1 MKQSA
6 TRLPQKDFKKLSVII
21 YLIIILQSNL
31 FLCFWTVSITFN
43 RMVSF
48 GVEDFEE
55 RYGGL
60 KPSQF
65 ADMIALTGDRSDN
78 IPGYFVS
85 SISNVIC

>member
-1 MKQSA
+1 MVYSHNM
-6 TRLPQKDFKKLSVII
+6 PLSFHFNKTVSIF
-21 YLIIILQSNL
+21 LIH
-31 FLCFWTVSITFN
+31 WTVSIFFN

>member
-1 MKQSA
+1 
-6 TRLPQKDFKKLSVII
+6 
-21 YLIIILQSNL
+21 
-31 FLCFWTVSITFN
+31 
-43 RMVSF
+43 MVSF

>member
-1 MKQSA
+1 MVYSHNM
-6 TRLPQKDFKKLSVII
+6 PLSFHFNKTVSIF
-21 YLIIILQSNL
+21 LIH
-31 FLCFWTVSITFN
+31 WTVSIFFN

-78 IPGYFVS
+78 IPGYFVLLHFK
-85 SISNVIC
+85 CYLLKHEK

>member
-1 MKQSA
+1 
-6 TRLPQKDFKKLSVII
+6 
-21 YLIIILQSNL
+21 
-31 FLCFWTVSITFN
+31 
-43 RMVSF
+43 MVSF

-78 IPGYFVS
+78 IPGYFVLLHFKRYLLKHEK
-85 SISNVIC
+85 